1 MMRRSRVATVMISEQ
16 ETVLGQASS
25 RAVLAL
31 TMTSKPSPGSE
42 RLIDESRSAVL
53 KAVEEIKIEASQPF
67 GKQSWKKRR
76 IVAAA
81 VVGVVICLFEI
92 ASLIMSKNLGHD
104 FE

>member
-1 MMRRSRVATVMISEQ
+1 MTRRSRVATVIISEQ

-25 RAVLAL
+25 SAVLAR
-31 TMTSKPSPGSE
+31 TITSKPSPGSE

-53 KAVEEIKIEASQPF
+53 KAVEEIRIEESQPLE
-67 GKQSWKKRR
+67 KQSWKKRR

-92 ASLIMSKNLGHD
+92 VSRTISKNLGHD